1 MAAVIVHKSDGPW
14 LVMPCPKKSY
24 CEVPVH
30 RGPPSEDGPRGRVWQ
45 WEGPED
51 APTIKPSIG
60 CDFAPRCGQHR
71 VITNGRWA
79 GMLASAEAPKP

>member
-1 MAAVIVHKSDGPW
+1 MSARIVFKEDGAW
-14 LVMPCPKKSY
+14 LSMPCPKRGV

-30 RGPPSEDGPRGRVWQ
+30 RGAAYEDAQRGRVWQ

-60 CDFAPRCGQHR
+60 CDHAPRCGQHR
-71 VITNGRWA
+71 VITNGEWEK
-79 GMLASAEAPKP
+79 S